1 MKPIFCTDIT
11 VNKNNTEINGTEFI
25 SRSISEEKRA
35 EMDARANELQRM
47 ISQARLP
54 GWMVT
59 LRSIAGFASLIMA
72 MNLMNVVLDKGFT
85 ALFAQDQIMGTT
97 ICLCAVAAWFYL
109 SRLGRMK
116 VQSMENDPQIK
127 TKNNE
132 LEIEIALMMY
142 EMGVPTNAKSM
153 DILVFNY
160 KTKDGEIIPTTP
172 MMMPSIFMN
181 FECKVYSDGDTIC
194 LADSDSVYAF
204 NKSDIKM
211 LRKVDSK
218 ATVYSWNKQDNPTDP
233 KYAACGVS
241 LNKMGMATADCYYV
255 VEIEKNGE
263 IFGLYVPGYE
273 AEILREVFG
282 FETAL
287 DADGDM
293 ATLPCYVE
301 DEDNEDDVAELS
313 APEEETTE
321 TVDDVAELAT
331 PEETLDSEEDSLTD
345 DVVEPEE
352 AEEEEIASE
361 HVEENLEPKEEEE
374 ATQNEEELDKES
386 DVEY

>member
-11 VNKNNTEINGTEFI
+11 VNRNNTEINGTEFI
-25 SRSISEEKRA
+25 TSSISEEKRA
-35 EMDARANELQRM
+35 EMDARADELQRM

-109 SRLGRMK
+109 NRLGRMK

-142 EMGVPTNAKSM
+142 EMGVPANAKSM

-194 LADSDSVYAF
+194 LADSDSVYTF

-233 KYAACGVS
+233 KYAACGLS

-255 VEIEKNGE
+255 VEIEKNRE

-287 DADGDM
+287 YADGDM
-293 ATLPCYVE
+293 APRPCYVE
-301 DEDNEDDVAELS
+301 DENNEDDVAELS

-321 TVDDVAELAT
+321 TADDVAELAT
-331 PEETLDSEEDSLTD
+331 PKETPDSEEDSLTD

>member
-35 EMDARANELQRM
+35 EMDARADELQRM
-47 ISQARLP
+47 ISQARMP

-85 ALFAQDQIMGTT
+85 ALFAQDQIMGTS
-97 ICLCAVAAWFYL
+97 ICLCAVAVWFYL
-109 SRLGRMK
+109 NRLGRMK

-132 LEIEIALMMY
+132 LEIEIALMMH
-142 EMGVPTNAKSM
+142 EMGVPPKANSM

-160 KTKDGEIIPTTP
+160 KTKDGEIIPVSP
-172 MMMPSIFMN
+172 LMMPSIFMN
-181 FECKVYSDGDTIC
+181 FECKVYADGDAIC
-194 LADSDSVYAF
+194 LADSDSVYSF
-204 NKSDIKM
+204 NKCDIKV

-218 ATVYSWNKQDNPTDP
+218 ATVYSWNKQEAPTDP
-233 KYAACGVS
+233 KYAAYGLS
-241 LNKMGMATADCYYV
+241 LNKVGMATTSCYYILEV
-255 VEIEKNGE
+255 DKDGE
-263 IFGLYVPGYE
+263 TFGLYVPGYE

-282 FETAL
+282 FDSAL

-293 ATLPCYVE
+293 VELPCYVADD
-301 DEDNEDDVAELS
+301 DELDDEDDVAELDTPEKETDEAEES
-313 APEEETTE
+313 AEVPALSEAEAAEDEAEEAELDEPIEEPEEDVSAADEEPSEEDSTE
-321 TVDDVAELAT
+321 
-331 PEETLDSEEDSLTD
+331 EEDSEED
-345 DVVEPEE
+345 EK
-352 AEEEEIASE
+352 AEE
-361 HVEENLEPKEEEE
+361 
-374 ATQNEEELDKES
+374 
-386 DVEY
+386 

>member
-35 EMDARANELQRM
+35 EMDARANELQRL

-72 MNLMNVVLDKGFT
+72 MNLMNVVLDKGLH

-97 ICLCAVAAWFYL
+97 ICLSAVAVWFYL

-160 KTKDGEIIPTTP
+160 KTKDGEIIPTAP
-172 MMMPSIFMN
+172 IMMPSIFMN
-181 FECKVYSDGDTIC
+181 FECKAYSDGDTIY

-241 LNKMGMATADCYYV
+241 LNKMGMATSDCYYI
-255 VEIEKNGE
+255 VEIEKHGE
-263 IFGLYVPGYE
+263 TFGLYVPGYE

-287 DADGDM
+287 DTDGDM
-293 ATLPCYVE
+293 APLPCYVE

-321 TVDDVAELAT
+321 TADDVAELAT
-331 PEETLDSEEDSLTD
+331 PEETPDSEEDYLTD

-386 DVEY
+386 DI